1 MKILLLILSIAV
13 FTSCVNTKKLE
24 NSKYEGQINSNDID
38 NPESYFLIDYPVYTW
53 LREDPAQL
61 GCFFELTIGYRD
73 SRFNCEIGEY
83 QNHGDPCVKT
93 EEYYDGFNLPESVV
107 KEMCPVISS
116 MTMDFEHG
124 ELRSIYIEFT
134 RELSVD
140 EISSY
145 FNIPK
150 SFIDKPQNLM
160 SISLDDG
167 VDFFYPGDKFSSSMT
182 LVGFEHIGAGE
193 VDCD

>member
-1 MKILLLILSIAV
+1 MKIFVLVLSIVV
-13 FTSCVNTKKLE
+13 FTSCINTQKLE
-24 NSKYEGQINSNDID
+24 NSKDDERIHSNDID
-38 NPESYFLIDYPVYTW
+38 ESDSYFLVDYPVYTW
-53 LREDPAQL
+53 LRQNPAQL
-61 GCFFELTIGYRD
+61 GCFFEQTIGYRD

-107 KEMCPVISS
+107 KEMSPVISS

-124 ELRSIYIEFT
+124 ELRRIYIEFT

-140 EISSY
+140 EISNY

-150 SFIDKPQNLM
+150 SFIDKPLNLM

-167 VDFFYPGDKFSSSMT
+167 VDYFNSGDKFSSSIT